1 MVLCNNEVYAMN
13 DAIQPVLLAG
23 AWQPSL
29 EVKGSFR
36 AADPTTG
43 EAIGP
48 AFPVSG
54 SADIEAAVAAAS
66 AVAAE
71 LAALPAEKI
80 ASFLE
85 AYADA
90 LDADADTLVALAHA
104 ETALPAPTRLR
115 GNELPRTSGQ
125 LRLAAKAVR
134 GYTWTN
140 PVIDTAAGLRAH
152 LAPLSKPVVV
162 FGPNNFPFAFNA
174 IAGSDFASAIAARNP
189 VIAKAHPLHPATSQ
203 RMAQLAH
210 QALLASGLP
219 AATVQL
225 LYHVDNPT
233 GLKLAGDARIGAIGF
248 TGSRGGGLAL
258 KAAADAVGIPFYA
271 ELSSVNPVFMLP
283 GALAERGEALAQE
296 FFASCTLGS
305 GQFCTNP
312 GVVIVPRGADGDAFV
327 AATSAHFAAAA
338 PMVLFSQSGVDHV
351 AHGVDTL
358 RKAGA
363 EVLAVAPDAGQGG
376 FRYAPTL
383 LSVDAVDFLADP
395 RALQTEAF
403 GPVSLLVRV
412 DDTDE
417 MVAVARA
424 FEGNLT
430 GTLYRAADGSDDAA
444 WQAIA
449 PVLRARVGRLINSKM
464 PTGVA
469 VSAAQNHGGPFPST
483 GHPGFTAVGMP
494 AAIHRFAA
502 LHSYDAVPDA
512 LLPVE
517 LRDANPGS
525 VQRLIDGQWSSAD
538 VGAPA

>member
-1 MVLCNNEVYAMN
+1 MNETLHSTP
-13 DAIQPVLLAG
+13 IQEAEVLLAG
-23 AWQPSL
+23 RWQPSR
-29 EVKGSFR
+29 GATGRFR
-36 AADPTTG
+36 AADPATG

-48 AFPVSG
+48 QFPVSG
-54 SADIEAAVAAAS
+54 AEDVETALAAAQ

-71 LAALPAEKI
+71 LAAAPVDRI
-80 ASFLE
+80 AAFLD

-125 LRLAAKAVR
+125 LRQAAQAVR
-134 GYTWTN
+134 SYSWTQ
-140 PVIDTAAGLRAH
+140 PIIDTAADLRSH
-152 LAPLSKPVVV
+152 LAPLGKPVVV

-210 QALLASGLP
+210 TALLAAGLP
-219 AATVQL
+219 AAAVQL
-225 LYHVDNPT
+225 LYHVDNAT
-233 GLKLAGDARIGAIGF
+233 GLRLAGDARLGAIGF
-248 TGSRGGGLAL
+248 TGSRAGGLAL
-258 KAAADAVGIPFYA
+258 KAAADAAGVPFYA
-271 ELSSVNPVFMLP
+271 ELSSVNPVFLLP
-283 GALAERGEALAQE
+283 GALAERGAALAQE
-296 FFASCTLGS
+296 FFSSCTLGS

-312 GVVIVPRGADGDAFV
+312 GVVVVPHGAAGDAFV
-327 AATSAHFAAAA
+327 AATTAHFDAAM
-338 PMVLFSQSGVDHV
+338 PMVLFSSAGVDGVQYGV
-351 AHGVDTL
+351 AAL
-358 RKAGA
+358 RAAGA
-363 EVLAVAPDAGQGG
+363 ALLAGG
-376 FRYAPTL
+376 HTGEDGYRYAPTL
-383 LSVDAVDFLADP
+383 LSVDAQAFLASP
-395 RALQTEAF
+395 HALQTEAF
-403 GPVSLLVRV
+403 GPVSLLVRAR
-412 DDTDE
+412 D
-417 MVAVARA
+417 VAQMAQVAAA

-494 AAIHRFAA
+494 GSIRRFAA

-512 LLPVE
+512 LLPAE
-517 LRDANPGS
+517 LRQRNPGG
-525 VQRLIDGQWSSAD
+525 VARLVDGQWSTAD
-538 VGAPA
+538 LGAGT

>member
-1 MVLCNNEVYAMN
+1 MSNVEPL
-13 DAIQPVLLAG
+13 LLAG
-23 AWQPSL
+23 RWQPSL
-29 EVKGSFR
+29 SLQGSFR

-43 EAIGP
+43 EPIGP

-54 SADIEAAVAAAS
+54 AADIEAAVAAAS

-71 LAALPAEKI
+71 LVAAPAERI
-80 ASFLE
+80 AAFLD

-90 LDADADTLVALAHA
+90 LDADAETLVALAHA

-125 LRLAAKAVR
+125 LRQAAAAVR
-134 GYTWTN
+134 GYSWTQ
-140 PVIDTAAGLRAH
+140 PVIDTVAGLRAH
-152 LAPLSKPVVV
+152 QAPLSKPVLV

-203 RMAQLAH
+203 RMAQHAH
-210 QALLASGLP
+210 TALLAAGLP
-219 AATVQL
+219 AAAVQL
-225 LYHVDNPT
+225 LYQFDNPL
-233 GLKLAGDARIGAIGF
+233 GLKLAGDARLGAIGF

-258 KAAADAVGIPFYA
+258 KAAADAAGIPFYA

-283 GALAERGEALAQE
+283 GALTERGEALAQE
-296 FFASCTLGS
+296 FFASCTMGS

-312 GVVIVPRGADGDAFV
+312 GVVVVPHGAEGDAFV
-327 AATSAHFAAAA
+327 AAACAHFAAAA
-338 PMVLFSQSGVDHV
+338 PMVLFSQGGVEHLTQGI
-351 AHGVDTL
+351 ATL
-358 RKAGA
+358 RNAGA
-363 EVLAVAPDAGQGG
+363 EVLAGGAVGEGG
-376 FRYAPTL
+376 FRHAPTL
-383 LSVDAVDFLADP
+383 LSVDAHAFIAKP
-395 RALQTEAF
+395 QALQTEAF

-412 DDTDE
+412 ADVE
-417 MVAVARA
+417 AMVAVAQA

-430 GTLYRAADGSDDAA
+430 GTLYRAADGRDDTA
-444 WQAIA
+444 WQQIA
-449 PVLRARVGRLINSKM
+449 PVLRARVGRLINSRM

-483 GHPGFTAVGMP
+483 GHPGFTSVGMP

-517 LRDANPGS
+517 LRDRNPGN
-525 VQRLIDGQWSSAD
+525 VQRTIDGVTSTAD
-538 VGAPA
+538 VGAGA

>member
-1 MVLCNNEVYAMN
+1 MNET
-13 DAIQPVLLAG
+13 IQPILLAG
-23 AWQPSL
+23 RWQPSL
-29 EVKGSFR
+29 EAKGSFR

-48 AFPVSG
+48 AFPISG
-54 SADIEAAVAAAS
+54 AADVEAAVAAAS
-66 AVAAE
+66 AIAAE
-71 LAALPAEKI
+71 LAAAPVEKI
-80 ASFLE
+80 AAFLE

-90 LDADADTLVALAHA
+90 LDADADELVALAHV

-125 LRLAAKAVR
+125 LRQAAKAVR
-134 GYTWTN
+134 EHAWTQ

-152 LAPLSKPVVV
+152 LAPLAKPVVV

-210 QALLASGLP
+210 RALLASGLP
-219 AATVQL
+219 AAAVQML
-225 LYHVDNPT
+225 HHLDNAA

-258 KAAADAVGIPFYA
+258 KAAADAAGIPFYA
-271 ELSSVNPVFMLP
+271 ELSSVNPVFMLS
-283 GALAERGEALAQE
+283 GALAERGEALAME

-312 GVVIVPRGADGDAFV
+312 GVVVVPRGSEGDAFV
-327 AATSAHFAAAA
+327 AKAAAHFAGAS
-338 PMVLFSQSGVDHV
+338 PMVLFSRSGVEHV
-351 AHGVDTL
+351 TQGVDTL

-363 EVLAVAPDAGQGG
+363 EVLAVAPDRGEAG
-376 FRYAPTL
+376 FRYPPTL
-383 LSVDAVDFLADP
+383 LSVDAADFLARP
-395 RALQTEAF
+395 RELQTEAF
-403 GPVSLLVRV
+403 GPVSLLVRAR
-412 DDTDE
+412 DTDE

-444 WQAIA
+444 WRAIA
-449 PVLRARVGRLINSKM
+449 PVLRVRVGRLINSKM

-494 AAIHRFAA
+494 GAIRRFAA

-517 LRDANPGS
+517 LRDANPGG
-525 VQRLIDGQWSSAD
+525 VQRLVDGRWTTAD
-538 VGAPA
+538 VGTPA

>member
-1 MVLCNNEVYAMN
+1 MNETLQSPPTQQAE
-13 DAIQPVLLAG
+13 VLLAG
-23 AWQPSL
+23 RWQPSRAA
-29 EVKGSFR
+29 GASFR
-36 AADPTTG
+36 AADPSTG

-48 AFPVSG
+48 QFPVSG
-54 SADIEAAVAAAS
+54 AEDVETAVAAAQ

-71 LAALPAEKI
+71 LAAAPVEKI
-80 ASFLE
+80 AAFLD

-125 LRLAAKAVR
+125 LRQAAQAVR
-134 GYTWTN
+134 SYSWTQ
-140 PVIDTAAGLRAH
+140 PIIDTAADLRSH
-152 LAPLSKPVVV
+152 LAPLGKPVVV

-210 QALLASGLP
+210 TALLAAGLP
-219 AATVQL
+219 AAAVQL
-225 LYHVDNPT
+225 LYHFDNAT
-233 GLKLAGDARIGAIGF
+233 GLRLAGDARLGAIGF
-248 TGSRGGGLAL
+248 TGSRAGGLAL
-258 KAAADAVGIPFYA
+258 KAAADAAGVPFYA
-271 ELSSVNPVFMLP
+271 ELSSVNPVFLLP
-283 GALAERGEALAQE
+283 GALAERGAALAQE
-296 FFASCTLGS
+296 FFSSCTLGS

-312 GVVIVPRGADGDAFV
+312 GVVVVPQGEAGDAFV
-327 AATSAHFAAAA
+327 AATTAHFEAAM
-338 PMVLFSQSGVDHV
+338 PMVLFSSAGVEGV
-351 AHGVDTL
+351 QHGVAAL
-358 RKAGA
+358 RAAGA
-363 EVLAVAPDAGQGG
+363 ALLAGG
-376 FRYAPTL
+376 HTGEDGYRYAPTL
-383 LSVDAVDFLADP
+383 LGVDGQAFLTSP
-395 RALQTEAF
+395 HALQTEAF
-403 GPVSLLVRV
+403 GPVSLLVRAR
-412 DDTDE
+412 D
-417 MVAVARA
+417 VAQMTQIAAA

-494 AAIHRFAA
+494 GSIRRFAA

-512 LLPVE
+512 LLPAD
-517 LRDANPGS
+517 LRQRNPGG
-525 VQRLIDGQWSSAD
+525 VARLVDGQWSTAD
-538 VGAPA
+538 LGAGA

>member
-1 MVLCNNEVYAMN
+1 MSNVE
-13 DAIQPVLLAG
+13 PLLLVG
-23 AWQPSL
+23 RWQASL
-29 EVKGSFR
+29 SSEGSFR

-43 EAIGP
+43 DAIGP

-54 SADIEAAVAAAS
+54 AADIEAAVAAAS

-71 LAALPAEKI
+71 LAAAPAERI
-80 ASFLE
+80 AAFLD

-90 LDADADTLVALAHA
+90 LDADADTLVALANA

-125 LRLAAKAVR
+125 LRQAAAAVR
-134 GYTWTN
+134 SYSWTQ
-140 PVIDTAAGLRAH
+140 PVIDTAAGLRSH
-152 LAPLSKPVVV
+152 RAPLSKPVLV

-210 QALLASGLP
+210 TALLAAGLP
-219 AATVQL
+219 AAAVQL
-225 LYHVDNPT
+225 LYQFDSPL
-233 GLKLAGDARIGAIGF
+233 GLKLAGDARLGAIGF

-258 KAAADAVGIPFYA
+258 KAAADAAGIPCYA

-283 GALAERGEALAQE
+283 GVLAERGEALAQE

-312 GVVIVPRGADGDAFV
+312 GVVVVPHGAEGDAFV
-327 AATSAHFAAAA
+327 AAATAHFAAAA
-338 PMVLFSQSGVDHV
+338 PMVLFSQGGLDHLTQGI
-351 AHGVDTL
+351 ATL
-358 RKAGA
+358 RAAGA
-363 EVLAVAPDAGQGG
+363 ELLAGGAVGEGG
-376 FRYAPTL
+376 FRHAPTL
-383 LSVDAVDFLADP
+383 LSVDAESFIAQP
-395 RALQTEAF
+395 QALQTEAF

-412 DDTDE
+412 KDVDA
-417 MVAVARA
+417 MVQVAAA

-430 GTLYRAADGSDDAA
+430 GTLYRAADGGDDAA
-444 WQAIA
+444 WQRIA
-449 PVLRARVGRLINSKM
+449 PVLRARVGRLINSRM

-483 GHPGFTAVGMP
+483 GHPGFTSVGMP

-517 LRDANPGS
+517 LRDRNPGN
-525 VQRLIDGQWSSAD
+525 VQRTIDGVTSVSD
-538 VGAPA
+538 VGAGS